1 MWLEDFIPSESWA
14 DAWPKSSEIS
24 EKFKESVKKAGAG
37 IKRVQKDEK
46 KAKKFD
52 LLLASFLTQ
61 IIRNPKY
68 DFLLDDLFKTL
79 DSGYSS
85 NFLLWILSL
94 VYLPISDKIREL
106 STKKPIA
113 FDYIKTFE
121 KVYFDD
127 NNLDEEVKNRINFWI
142 EDIIDII
149 SIEYSS
155 LQISQIKTLFIKR
168 EAYHQLVVFS
178 SLVFEFFF
186 QELNIN
192 ISQKKSYS
200 YIDFIMQQIFTKIQT
215 LEIQEL

>member
-14 DAWPKSSEIS
+14 DAWPKSSEVS
-24 EKFKESVKKAGAG
+24 EKFKEAVKKAGAW

-46 KAKKFD
+46 KARKFD
-52 LLLASFLTQ
+52 LLLAAFLTQ

-68 DFLLDDLFKTL
+68 DFLLEDLFKTL

-106 STKKPIA
+106 SSKNMIE
-113 FDYIKTFE
+113 FDYVKTFE
-121 KVYFDD
+121 KVNFDD
-127 NNLDEEVKNRINFWI
+127 NNLDESIKNRINFWL

-155 LQISQIKTLFIKR
+155 LQISQIKTLFLKR
-168 EAYHQLVVFS
+168 EEYNQLLIFS

-186 QELNIN
+186 EELNIE
-192 ISQKKSYS
+192 ISQKKSQN
-200 YIDFIMQQIFTKIQT
+200 YIDFIMQQVYTKIQT
-215 LEIQEL
+215 LESYEV

>member
-14 DAWPKSSEIS
+14 DAGPKSAEVS
-24 EKFKESVKKAGAG
+24 EKFKEAVKKAGAG

-46 KAKKFD
+46 KARKFD
-52 LLLASFLTQ
+52 LLLAWFLTQ

-68 DFLLDDLFKTL
+68 DFLLEDLFKTL

-106 STKKPIA
+106 SSKDLIA

-121 KVYFDD
+121 KIYFDD
-127 NNLDEEVKNRINFWI
+127 NNLDEQVKNRINFWI

-155 LQISQIKTLFIKR
+155 LQISQIKTLFLKR
-168 EAYHQLVVFS
+168 EEYNQLLIFS

-186 QELNIN
+186 EELNIE
-192 ISQKKSYS
+192 ISQKKSQN
-200 YIDFIMQQIFTKIQT
+200 YIDFIMQQVYTKIQT
-215 LEIQEL
+215 LESYEV

>member
-14 DAWPKSSEIS
+14 DAWPKSSEVS
-24 EKFKESVKKAGAG
+24 EKFKEAVKKAGAW

-46 KAKKFD
+46 KARKFD
-52 LLLASFLTQ
+52 LLLAQFLTQ

-106 STKKPIA
+106 SSKNLIE
-113 FDYIKTFE
+113 FDYVKTFE
-121 KVYFDD
+121 KVNFDD
-127 NNLDEEVKNRINFWI
+127 NNLDESIKNRINFWL

-155 LQISQIKTLFIKR
+155 LQISQIKTLFLKR
-168 EAYHQLVVFS
+168 EEYNQLLIFS

-186 QELNIN
+186 EELNIE
-192 ISQKKSYS
+192 ISQKKSQN
-200 YIDFIMQQIFTKIQT
+200 YIDFIMQQVYIKIQT
-215 LEIQEL
+215 LESEEV

>member
-14 DAWPKSSEIS
+14 DAWPKSSEVS
-24 EKFKESVKKAGAG
+24 EKFKEAVKKAGAW

-46 KAKKFD
+46 KARKFD
-52 LLLASFLTQ
+52 LLLAAFLTQ

-68 DFLLDDLFKTL
+68 DFLLEDLFKTL

-106 STKKPIA
+106 SSKNLIE
-113 FDYIKTFE
+113 FDYVKTFE
-121 KVYFDD
+121 KVNFDD
-127 NNLDEEVKNRINFWI
+127 NNLDESIKNRINFWL

-155 LQISQIKTLFIKR
+155 LQISQVKTLFLKR
-168 EAYHQLVVFS
+168 EEYNQLLIFS

-186 QELNIN
+186 EELNIE
-192 ISQKKSYS
+192 ISQKKSQN
-200 YIDFIMQQIFTKIQT
+200 YIDFIMQQVYIKIQT
-215 LEIQEL
+215 LESEEV

>member
-14 DAWPKSSEIS
+14 DAWPKSSEVS
-24 EKFKESVKKAGAG
+24 EKFKEAVKKAGAW

-46 KAKKFD
+46 KARKFD
-52 LLLASFLTQ
+52 LLLAQFLTQ

-106 STKKPIA
+106 SSKNLIE
-113 FDYIKTFE
+113 FDYVKTFE
-121 KVYFDD
+121 KVNFDD
-127 NNLDEEVKNRINFWI
+127 NNLDESIKNRINFWL

-155 LQISQIKTLFIKR
+155 LQISQIKTLFLKR
-168 EAYHQLVVFS
+168 EEYNQLLIFS

-186 QELNIN
+186 EELNIE
-192 ISQKKSYS
+192 ISQKKSQN
-200 YIDFIMQQIFTKIQT
+200 YIDFIMQQVYTKIQT
-215 LEIQEL
+215 LESEEV

>member
-14 DAWPKSSEIS
+14 DAGPKSSEIS
-24 EKFKESVKKAGAG
+24 EKFKEAVKKAGAW

-46 KAKKFD
+46 KARKFD
-52 LLLASFLTQ
+52 LLLAQFLTQ

-106 STKKPIA
+106 STKEIIE
-113 FDYIKTFE
+113 FDYVKTFQI
-121 KVYFDD
+121 VHFDD
-127 NNLDEEVKNRINFWI
+127 NNLDEQIKNRINFWL
-142 EDIIDII
+142 EDITDII

-155 LQISQIKTLFIKR
+155 LQISQIKTLFIKK
-168 EAYHQLVVFS
+168 EAYNQLVIFS
-178 SLVFEFFF
+178 SLVFKFFF
-186 QELNIN
+186 EELNIE
-192 ISQKKSYS
+192 ISQKKSQN
-200 YIDFIMQQIFTKIQT
+200 YIDFIMQQVYTKIQT
-215 LEIQEL
+215 LESEEV

>member
-14 DAWPKSSEIS
+14 DAWPKSSEVS
-24 EKFKESVKKAGAG
+24 EKFKEAVKKAGAW

-46 KAKKFD
+46 KARKFD
-52 LLLASFLTQ
+52 LLLAAFLTQ

-68 DFLLDDLFKTL
+68 DFLLEDLFKTL

-106 STKKPIA
+106 SSKDMIE
-113 FDYIKTFE
+113 FDYVKTFE
-121 KVYFDD
+121 KVNFDD
-127 NNLDEEVKNRINFWI
+127 NNLDESIKNRINFWL

-155 LQISQIKTLFIKR
+155 LQISQIKTLFLKR
-168 EAYHQLVVFS
+168 EEYNQLLIFS

-186 QELNIN
+186 EELNIE
-192 ISQKKSYS
+192 ISQKKSQN
-200 YIDFIMQQIFTKIQT
+200 YIDFIMQQVYTKIQT
-215 LEIQEL
+215 LESYEV

>member
-14 DAWPKSSEIS
+14 DAWPKSSEVS
-24 EKFKESVKKAGAG
+24 EKFKEAVKKAGAW

-46 KAKKFD
+46 KARKFD
-52 LLLASFLTQ
+52 LLLAQFLTQ

-106 STKKPIA
+106 SSKNMIE
-113 FDYIKTFE
+113 FDYVKTFE
-121 KVYFDD
+121 KVNFDD
-127 NNLDEEVKNRINFWI
+127 NNLDESIKNRINFWL
-142 EDIIDII
+142 EDITDII

-155 LQISQIKTLFIKR
+155 LQILQIKTLFLKR
-168 EAYHQLVVFS
+168 EAYNQLVIFS
-178 SLVFEFFF
+178 SLVFKFFF
-186 QELNIN
+186 EELNIE
-192 ISQKKSYS
+192 ISPKKSQN
-200 YIDFIMQQIFTKIQT
+200 YIDFIMQQVYTKIQT
-215 LEIQEL
+215 LESEEV

>member
-14 DAWPKSSEIS
+14 DAWPKSSEVS
-24 EKFKESVKKAGAG
+24 EKFKEAVKKAGAW

-46 KAKKFD
+46 KARKFD
-52 LLLASFLTQ
+52 LLLAQFLTQ

-106 STKKPIA
+106 SSKNMIE
-113 FDYIKTFE
+113 FDYVKTFE
-121 KVYFDD
+121 KVNFDD
-127 NNLDEEVKNRINFWI
+127 NNLDESIKNRINFWL
-142 EDIIDII
+142 EDITDII

-155 LQISQIKTLFIKR
+155 LQISQIKTLFLKR
-168 EAYHQLVVFS
+168 EAYNQLVIFS
-178 SLVFEFFF
+178 SLVFKFFF
-186 QELNIN
+186 EELNIE
-192 ISQKKSYS
+192 ISPKKSQN
-200 YIDFIMQQIFTKIQT
+200 YIDFIMQQVYTKIQT
-215 LEIQEL
+215 LESEEV

>member
-14 DAWPKSSEIS
+14 DAWPKSSEVS
-24 EKFKESVKKAGAG
+24 EKFKEAVKKAGAW

-46 KAKKFD
+46 KARKFD
-52 LLLASFLTQ
+52 LLLAQFLTQ

-106 STKKPIA
+106 STKEIIE
-113 FDYIKTFE
+113 FDYVKTFQI
-121 KVYFDD
+121 VHFDD
-127 NNLDEEVKNRINFWI
+127 NNLDEQIKNRINFWL
-142 EDIIDII
+142 EDITDII

-155 LQISQIKTLFIKR
+155 LQISQIKTLFIKK
-168 EAYHQLVVFS
+168 EAYNQLVIFS
-178 SLVFEFFF
+178 SLVFKFFF
-186 QELNIN
+186 EELNIE
-192 ISQKKSYS
+192 ISQKKSQN
-200 YIDFIMQQIFTKIQT
+200 YIDFIMQQVYTKIQT
-215 LEIQEL
+215 LESEEV